1 MPIHKYHI
9 LHISQRCWHV
19 LGEVWTSLQRVNV
32 ANWTRGWIRLLHI
45 CSGTSVMFVH
55 QQKVNHIFNFSESTA
70 LPIHLYIVGGGPE
83 KVMDWMHS
91 SRYLHEHTQTL
102 LHLRPPM
109 EKKRRKKTE
118 KWCMCFSERTHG
130 WNSTCL
136 HSCLVFSGWKV
147 FRRERTTSPRWT
159 IYCPSLGILHDPG
172 MGMESGNSW
181 SSELTLAVLSWL
193 PDKTVSG
200 VLKFYTRVFSKKHFS
215 SFSRSGFW

>member
-45 CSGTSVMFVH
+45 CSGASVMFVH

-83 KVMDWMHS
+83 KVMDWIHS

-109 EKKRRKKTE
+109 EKKRRKKPKSDVCVFQKGHMGETQHASILVS
-118 KWCMCFSERTHG
+118 FSQGERYSGGRGQRLPAGQFTALLWEFYMIQVWEWRVG
-130 WNSTCL
+130 IAGAVNSLWQFYLDCQIKQY
-136 HSCLVFSGWKV
+136 LVF
-147 FRRERTTSPRWT
+147 
-159 IYCPSLGILHDPG
+159 
-172 MGMESGNSW
+172 
-181 SSELTLAVLSWL
+181 
-193 PDKTVSG
+193 
-200 VLKFYTRVFSKKHFS
+200 
-215 SFSRSGFW
+215 

>member
-109 EKKRRKKTE
+109 EKKRRKK
-118 KWCMCFSERTHG
+118 KRKVMY
-130 WNSTCL
+130 
-136 HSCLVFSGWKV
+136 VF
-147 FRRERTTSPRWT
+147 FRKDTWVKLNMPPFLSRFLRVKGIQEGEDNVSPLDNLL
-159 IYCPSLGILHDPG
+159 PF
-172 MGMESGNSW
+172 SGNSTW
-181 SSELTLAVLSWL
+181 SRYGNGEWE
-193 PDKTVSG
+193 
-200 VLKFYTRVFSKKHFS
+200 
-215 SFSRSGFW
+215 